1 MTEPSRRI
9 GRRQLAIVTQ
19 SRRKGSDIDVLL
31 LAVLDL
37 RQSAALPLF
46 NMLAPFDVTA
56 IPTPDQRITECR
68 RQLGL

>member
-9 GRRQLAIVTQ
+9 GRRQLAIFTQ

-46 NMLAPFDVTA
+46 NMLAPF
-56 IPTPDQRITECR
+56 
-68 RQLGL
+68 